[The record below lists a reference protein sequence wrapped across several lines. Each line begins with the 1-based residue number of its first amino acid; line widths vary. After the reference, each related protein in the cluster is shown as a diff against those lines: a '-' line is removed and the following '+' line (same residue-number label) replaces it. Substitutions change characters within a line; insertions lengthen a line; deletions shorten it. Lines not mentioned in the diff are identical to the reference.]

1 MRIEAVEIQNFRK
14 LASVRLDLSE
24 QTTLLVGANNSGKT
38 SALIALRSF
47 LKHGISAFSKND
59 ITLSRWQEVNDIGAD
74 WVSDASIT
82 PAGTWTRI
90 LPSLDVWLHV
100 EDAEVHRVS
109 SLIPTLDWT
118 GGLVGVRFALQPK
131 DEENLAHSFHDALHA
146 TQALKDAWRSRAE
159 TEADD
164 QSIQANSPTEGAG
177 ALSDGPIV
185 TEVNGASEAMMQQP
199 TPSPKVERDLS
210 LWPNDLI
217 DFLSKH
223 FQTHL
228 ELRQYVLDPEQF
240 QSPKDDCAR
249 VQDLPQ
255 DAKPLASNPL
265 AEIVLIDEINA
276 QRGLGDVG
284 EQSPDASTGRI
295 SDTTRLS
302 RQLSDYYTKHL
313 DPAEH
318 PGPEDLDAL
327 ETIAIAQ
334 HDFDDRLKQAFR
346 DAFEEM
352 AELSYP
358 GVTDPR
364 IRVASKLS
372 ATESLKHES
381 AVSFELDRANG
392 SSTSQMYLP
401 EGQNG
406 LGYQNLIS
414 MIFRLMSFRDRWLHV
429 GKAAKPALE
438 ASIQPIHLVLIE
450 EPEAHLHVQ
459 VQQVFAKKAFDVLRN
474 HPDLQAESELATQ
487 LVISTH
493 SSHIAHE
500 LPFESLRYF
509 RRLQAGAN
517 GVDVPTTNVI
527 NVNLAYGTPEDTQSF
542 VTRYLRVQHAD
553 IFFADA
559 LILVEGSAEKML
571 VPLFIKQHHPALNQA
586 YITTLE
592 IGGSHAHRLR
602 PLIDTLKIPTLIVT
616 DLDPKSQNGSNAPT
630 QRGTQQ
636 TTGNPTLKN
645 WSDLGSDVD
654 SLLEATGDAKV
665 KNGDNQYAVRFA
677 YQTPVS
683 ATLGSTTEE
692 ALPSTFED
700 ALALE
705 NVPQFQTLEGN
716 GLAKKFRD
724 ILAKETNATS
734 AAAALHEELTSGS
747 KAELALDI
755 MVSSEFEEMKPPRYI
770 EEGLSWLEKR
780 VEKQDLARGGGKNAR

>member
-1 MRIEAVEIQNFRK
+1 MAGSQRHQCRLGFGRIDHARRNLDQDTAQPRR
-14 LASVRLDLSE
+14 LAPCRRCR
-24 QTTLLVGANNSGKT
+24 GA
-38 SALIALRSF
+38 
-47 LKHGISAFSKND
+47 
-59 ITLSRWQEVNDIGAD
+59 SRG
-74 WVSDASIT
+74 
-82 PAGTWTRI
+82 
-90 LPSLDVWLHV
+90 
-100 EDAEVHRVS
+100 

-450 EPEAHLHVQ
+450 EPEARLSRPGT
-459 VQQVFAKKAFDVLRN
+459 A
-474 HPDLQAESELATQ
+474 
-487 LVISTH
+487 
-493 SSHIAHE
+493 
-500 LPFESLRYF
+500 SLR
-509 RRLQAGAN
+509 
-517 GVDVPTTNVI
+517 
-527 NVNLAYGTPEDTQSF
+527 
-542 VTRYLRVQHAD
+542 
-553 IFFADA
+553 
-559 LILVEGSAEKML
+559 
-571 VPLFIKQHHPALNQA
+571 
-586 YITTLE
+586 
-592 IGGSHAHRLR
+592 
-602 PLIDTLKIPTLIVT
+602 
-616 DLDPKSQNGSNAPT
+616 
-630 QRGTQQ
+630 
-636 TTGNPTLKN
+636 
-645 WSDLGSDVD
+645 
-654 SLLEATGDAKV
+654 
-665 KNGDNQYAVRFA
+665 
-677 YQTPVS
+677 
-683 ATLGSTTEE
+683 
-692 ALPSTFED
+692 
-700 ALALE
+700 
-705 NVPQFQTLEGN
+705 
-716 GLAKKFRD
+716 
-724 ILAKETNATS
+724 
-734 AAAALHEELTSGS
+734 
-747 KAELALDI
+747 
-755 MVSSEFEEMKPPRYI
+755 
-770 EEGLSWLEKR
+770 EEGVRRASQSSGPSGQIGTCDAARDQHSLEPHR
-780 VEKQDLARGGGKNAR
+780 SRTAF